1 MTKNN
6 YNITVNET
14 ELKHI
19 LKGLG
24 KLPFEQVYD
33 LIGNIVK
40 QTAIS
45 SPQNISKQN
54 LKKN

>member
-1 MTKNN
+1 MIKNT

-14 ELKHI
+14 ELKSI

-40 QTAIS
+40 QTAIAT
-45 SPQNISKQN
+45 PQKIAKTNV
-54 LKKN
+54 KKN